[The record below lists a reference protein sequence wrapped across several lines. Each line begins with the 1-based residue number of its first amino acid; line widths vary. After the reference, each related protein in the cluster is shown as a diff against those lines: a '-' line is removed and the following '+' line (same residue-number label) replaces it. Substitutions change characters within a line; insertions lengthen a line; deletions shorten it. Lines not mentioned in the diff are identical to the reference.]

1 MTDEPELSLAVTR
14 GEPTPEELAAVI
26 AVLSET
32 YAAEAH
38 DANSADKPEPSEW
51 MRTRRQMR
59 SPLRRAR
66 GFGSW
71 AR

>member
-1 MTDEPELSLAVTR
+1 MRDDADLSLAVTR
-14 GEPTPEELAAVI
+14 GAPTPEELAAII

-32 YAAEAH
+32 YAAEVD
-38 DANSADKPEPSEW
+38 DAKSDEKPQPSEW

-59 SPLRRAR
+59 GSLRRDL

>member
-1 MTDEPELSLAVTR
+1 MTDQPELSIRVTS

-26 AVLSET
+26 AVISET
-32 YAAEAH
+32 YAAEVH
-38 DANSADKPEPSEW
+38 DARSEDKPEPSEW

-59 SPLRRAR
+59 SSLNRDL

>member
-1 MTDEPELSLAVTR
+1 MSENPDLSIAVTS

-26 AVLSET
+26 AVISET
-32 YAAEAH
+32 YVAEVEAAKTE
-38 DANSADKPEPSEW
+38 DKPGLSEW

-59 SPLRRAR
+59 SSPDRNV

>member
-1 MTDEPELSLAVTR
+1 MSDEPALALSVTR

-26 AVLSET
+26 AVISET
-32 YAAEAH
+32 YTAEVEGAK
-38 DANSADKPEPSEW
+38 SADKPQLSEW

-59 SPLRRAR
+59 NPLNRDL